1 MENSIGIQCPFIVMV
16 RSLFKLRRPLA
27 PFSKQAAIPSKN
39 FNLYWY
45 QNMFSYDRLK
55 LSSNDVPRSSDT
67 NTTVNSSTQR
77 HMVCPVVPITC
88 KPSC

>member
-39 FNLYWY
+39 FTYIGIKTC
-45 QNMFSYDRLK
+45 F
-55 LSSNDVPRSSDT
+55 
-67 NTTVNSSTQR
+67 
-77 HMVCPVVPITC
+77 HMIA
-88 KPSC
+88 